1 MVTICKFNPGGQ
13 WDLPFINQHYLNS
26 SLGPA
31 DLFLHVCS
39 RRPEA
44 VLAVLGAA
52 GPAVPV
58 GLRDGVPREGRKDG
72 RRTDGQGH
80 GGPRALPQSPTG
92 AAGRWRCAPAEPRP
106 ARGLPGRDKPTGRDE
121 PGGINRDIGETFPA
135 RGGTATSWPGKL
147 CVHPLHCSRPAWMGS
162 GQPEFK
168 PSAVD
173 LNEVILPT
181 QTSLIPWSRL
191 FFINIFYTLAADAD
205 AHPSD

>member
-72 RRTDGQGH
+72 RKDGRTDGGTA
-80 GGPRALPQSPTG
+80 GPERSLRA
-92 AAGRWRCAPAEPRP
+92 RP
-106 ARGLPGRDKPTGRDE
+106 APPADGAVPPRNRGLPAAF
-121 PGGINRDIGETFPA
+121 PGGINQP
-135 RGGTATSWPGKL
+135 GGMNRAG
-147 CVHPLHCSRPAWMGS
+147 
-162 GQPEFK
+162 
-168 PSAVD
+168 
-173 LNEVILPT
+173 
-181 QTSLIPWSRL
+181 
-191 FFINIFYTLAADAD
+191 
-205 AHPSD
+205 